1 MSTELKYLSPA
12 GPLLTRI
19 QRESLKSALRS
30 AHVGIFLTALER
42 QSVREI
48 CHAAGDLRRKPEQ
61 SLIAFKA
68 YLNDAA
74 NDAQIPLG
82 RERAILLE
90 RFVSLF
96 IEEMYRA
103 EPKSASEDGDCRGK
117 SVSGV
122 TPPASHG
129 SPDAHL

>member
-1 MSTELKYLSPA
+1 MSSELKYSSPA
-12 GPLLTRI
+12 GPLLTRDE
-19 QRESLKSALRS
+19 RELLKNALRS
-30 AHVGIFLTALER
+30 AHTGIFLTSVER

-48 CHAAGDLRRKPEQ
+48 CHAAGDLKRKPEQ

-68 YLNDAA
+68 FLNDAA
-74 NDAQIPLG
+74 NEADIPLG

-103 EPKSASEDGDCRGK
+103 EPKSTSEDGDYRIDPSTGII
-117 SVSGV
+117 
-122 TPPASHG
+122 PPSNHDL
-129 SPDAHL
+129 PDARL

>member
-1 MSTELKYLSPA
+1 MSSQLKYSSPA

-19 QRESLKSALRS
+19 QREDLKRSLRS
-30 AHVGIFLTALER
+30 AHTGIFLTSVER

-48 CHAAGDLRRKPEQ
+48 CHAAGDLKRRPEQ

-68 YLNDAA
+68 FLNDAA
-74 NDAQIPLG
+74 DDAQIPLG

-103 EPKSASEDGDCRGK
+103 EPKSAREDGDCRGTT
-117 SVSGV
+117 VSGII
-122 TPPASHG
+122 PRASHG
-129 SPDAHL
+129 LPDAHL

>member
-1 MSTELKYLSPA
+1 MSSELKYSSPA

-19 QRESLKSALRS
+19 QREDLKGSLRS
-30 AHVGIFLTALER
+30 AHTGIFLTSVER

-48 CHAAGDLRRKPEQ
+48 CHAAGDLKRNPEQ

-68 YLNDAA
+68 FLKEAADDAH
-74 NDAQIPLG
+74 IPLG

-90 RFVSLF
+90 RFVTLF

-117 SVSGV
+117 TISGII
-122 TPPASHG
+122 PPASHG